1 MANFRMTLLAT
12 AVVALAGCQ
21 STSEP
26 VSLTQETNQVEQ
38 SIDVQASEITSSYQD
53 WLSVLKESDDLVLYS
68 PLHFR
73 ELAEA
78 WTSVTDVYKE
88 IEANPKL
95 ISEDYSLFSSKTYR
109 QVYEENIAKVD
120 ASYQALQT
128 FKAKADS
135 VLADSIAQML
145 YLDSIDTKSY
155 FSSDYKKIDSDYR
168 SLFIDVR
175 DDKLESAQEKQVKF
189 LAKAKLL
196 EVKVNHKLYIEPLE
210 KEAAL
215 QKKEGLSRVAP
226 LTFKRVESE
235 ITLATN
241 VVATNPRDTHSIE
254 KAVAR
259 VQFELKHV
267 AQVAHQVKLL
277 AAIEDNKFEATVL
290 EMENNLYAISQEI
303 DGADYRDT
311 MLRQQADRILA
322 SVSSLKSADKTNAL
336 KEELTALKQKVE
348 ALEADNRKQKEALAQ
363 AHQREQQLKQQKVR
377 DDQYIQ
383 RMDELVAS
391 LKQLQATGEKG
402 STVPAEVE
410 KSAQV
415 ETNETQVET
424 QQVSEIVAP
433 EASAQ
438 NEAG

>member
-38 SIDVQASEITSSYQD
+38 SIDVQASEINSSYQD
-53 WLSVLKESDDLVLYS
+53 WLSVLKESDDLALYS

-78 WTSVTDVYKE
+78 WTSATEVYKE

-109 QVYEENIAKVD
+109 QVYEESIAKVD
-120 ASYQALQT
+120 SSYQALQT

-135 VLADSIAQML
+135 VLADSIAQMA

-241 VVATNPRDTHSIE
+241 VVATNPRDTQSIE

-277 AAIEDNKFEATVL
+277 AAIEDDKFEATVL

-322 SVSSLKSADKTNAL
+322 SVSNLKSADTTNAL
-336 KEELTALKQKVE
+336 KRELTALKQKVE
-348 ALEADNRKQKEALAQ
+348 QLEADNRMQKEALAQ
-363 AHQREQQLKQQKVR
+363 AQQREQQLKQQKVR

-391 LKQLQATGEKG
+391 LKQIQSTGEQS
-402 STVPAEVE
+402 STVPVE
-410 KSAQV
+410 AKKSV
-415 ETNETQVET
+415 
-424 QQVSEIVAP
+424 QVSESETEIQPVNDVVAP
-433 EASAQ
+433 EASVQ